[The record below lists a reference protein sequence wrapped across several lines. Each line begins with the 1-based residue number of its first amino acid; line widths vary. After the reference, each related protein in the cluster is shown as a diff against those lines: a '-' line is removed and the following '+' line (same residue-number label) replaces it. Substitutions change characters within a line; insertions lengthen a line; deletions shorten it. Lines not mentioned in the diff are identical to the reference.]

1 MFRTA
6 RAVRIAKIGLLSSR
20 GSARSRH
27 AFVEW
32 DAMSIIAIIFSIF
45 VCYCEVGLFRTCF
58 FLKPFLPNIS
68 VHAAAV
74 AMVEM
79 EASLGRVSNESRD
92 SAATQ
97 PRLIGATHQQPL
109 QLHTQKNEEAMC
121 NASVLLSHVRRACAE
136 TNVGSSAEIA
146 PI

>member
-1 MFRTA
+1 MGHDEHHCHHFLHLR
-6 RAVRIAKIGLLSSR
+6 LLLR
-20 GSARSRH
+20 GWL
-27 AFVEW
+27 VQ
-32 DAMSIIAIIFSIF
+32 D
-45 VCYCEVGLFRTCF
+45 VF

-97 PRLIGATHQQPL
+97 PRLMGATHQQPL
-109 QLHTQKNEEAMC
+109 QLHTDRGEEAMC
-121 NASVLLSHVRRACAE
+121 NA
-136 TNVGSSAEIA
+136 
-146 PI
+146 